1 MTSICY
7 KGGWLAADTLLTPD
21 QGRITKIGRNPNGD
35 IAGAAGSV
43 SICQRWMRAFIRGDE
58 EMPTL
63 KSVTGDKNDDAVV
76 LVIRKGTRNVEY
88 WEADGLVEWD
98 APFYAIGSGW
108 KVAMGALEAGASA
121 KRAVEIASKY
131 DSNTGG
137 EVECLKL

>member
-1 MTSICY
+1 MTTIAY
-7 KGGWLAADTLLTPD
+7 RAGALAADTLLTPD
-21 QGRITKIGRNPNGD
+21 MGRITKIGRNPSGD

-63 KSVTGDKNDDAVV
+63 KSVTGDKNDDSTV

-108 KVAMGALEAGASA
+108 KVAMSALEAGASA
-121 KRAVEIASKY
+121 KRAVEIACKY
-131 DSNTGG
+131 DNGTGG
-137 EVECLKL
+137 DVEVLKL